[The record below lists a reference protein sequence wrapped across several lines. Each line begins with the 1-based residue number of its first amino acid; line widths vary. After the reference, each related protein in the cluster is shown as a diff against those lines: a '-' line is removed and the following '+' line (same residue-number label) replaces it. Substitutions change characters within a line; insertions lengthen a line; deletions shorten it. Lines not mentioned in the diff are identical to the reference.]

1 MPRATRPVDSAL
13 DAALSADPQR
23 RVPTQERS
31 RARLARI
38 LACAEA
44 LIAEKGSD
52 RLRMAEV
59 ADAAGISIGS
69 LYQYFPEKSAI
80 IHALAAG
87 YNAACRETIIAAL
100 RGVDDLPSFV
110 AAFTGLMK
118 EFYGLVRN
126 SPVIRD
132 IWAGMQADRALA
144 SAQLDESRA
153 MGALLAATV
162 ARVRPRLDSEHL
174 GVTTFLLWELG
185 DATVRLAIASD
196 ELTGAEMVATYTT
209 MALRELTGSDH

>member
-1 MPRATRPVDSAL
+1 MPNATRPDDIAL
-13 DAALSADPQR
+13 ETAPSGDARR

-69 LYQYFPEKSAI
+69 LYQYFPDKSAI

-87 YNAACRETIIAAL
+87 YNAACRETIVAAL
-100 RGVDDLPSFV
+100 RDVADVPDFV
-110 AAFTGLMK
+110 AAFTQLMH
-118 EFYGLVRN
+118 EFYALVRH

-132 IWAGMQADRALA
+132 IWAGMQADRTLAAL
-144 SAQLDESRA
+144 QLEESRA

-162 ARVRPRLDSEHL
+162 ARVRPSLDRGHL
-174 GVTTFLLWELG
+174 DVTSFLLWDLG

-196 ELTGAEMVATYTT
+196 EQRGAEMVATYTR
-209 MALRELTGSDH
+209 MAVRELTSV

>member
-13 DAALSADPQR
+13 PTALPADTQR

-87 YNAACRETIIAAL
+87 YNAACRETIVASL
-100 RGVDDLPSFV
+100 RDVSDVPGFI
-110 AAFTGLMK
+110 AAFTELMTG
-118 EFYGLVRN
+118 FYALVRN

-132 IWAGMQADRALA
+132 IWAGMQADRTLAAL
-144 SAQLDESRA
+144 QLEESRA
-153 MGALLAATV
+153 MGELLASTV
-162 ARVRPRLDSEHL
+162 ARVRPRLDPRHL
-174 GVTTFLLWELG
+174 SVTTFLLWDLG

-196 ELTGAEMVATYTT
+196 EESGAEMVATYTRMAVRQLTT
-209 MALRELTGSDH
+209 M